1 MRKPKLNAQST
12 TFGIKM
18 GDPPRKF
25 GGKITKGSDFVYKC
39 EKVPRPHPNMEKYYV
54 WSYPET
60 GIAWIESV
68 GFKHQNDS
76 YGKSI
81 RIEMDRI
88 AKQITSKYGQWSEHV
103 DSLQPDSI
111 YTTALEWSES
121 VYYNQ
126 RSYSYAWELNS
137 HDFLQSIELS
147 ANADDWNTYFT
158 IIFEF
163 TNKSK
168 FDLVREKRESDVF

>member
-88 AKQITSKYGQWSEHV
+88 AKQITSKYGQWNDHV
-103 DSLQPDSI
+103 DSILPNSYFTEAQD
-111 YTTALEWSES
+111 WSES
-121 VYYNQ
+121 VSANQ
-126 RSYSYAWELNS
+126 RSYSYSWKITHHGA
-137 HDFLQSIELS
+137 LQSILRTQMIGIHILQSFLS
-147 ANADDWNTYFT
+147 SPRNQSL
-158 IIFEF
+158 I
-163 TNKSK
+163 
-168 FDLVREKRESDVF
+168 L

>member
-39 EKVPRPHPNMEKYYV
+39 EKVRRPHPNREKYYV

-76 YGKSI
+76 YGKSFVLGWI
-81 RIEMDRI
+81 VSQNRLHPNMDN
-88 AKQITSKYGQWSEHV
+88 GV
-103 DSLQPDSI
+103 
-111 YTTALEWSES
+111 
-121 VYYNQ
+121 NM
-126 RSYSYAWELNS
+126 
-137 HDFLQSIELS
+137 
-147 ANADDWNTYFT
+147 
-158 IIFEF
+158 
-163 TNKSK
+163 
-168 FDLVREKRESDVF
+168 